1 MANFMG
7 GVITTIVVY
16 GLIKVIMNNIDK
28 SVEAEKLFLSL
39 LNNEQKVA
47 YYEWRYTGGGV
58 K

>member
-1 MANFMG
+1 MANFMV

-16 GLIKVIMNNIDK
+16 GIIKLIMNNIDK

>member
-1 MANFMG
+1 MV

-16 GLIKVIMNNIDK
+16 GIIKLIMNNIDK